1 MLVAIDTSTATASLA
16 LYRFPATDAGHPELL
31 AEQTWQAHRRHT
43 VTVAPALRD
52 LLALQD
58 VDPGRIRAVAVTT
71 GPGSF
76 TGVRIGVSLAKGLA
90 LGLPTP
96 PALIGIPT
104 LSVTAAPFLA
114 LAQRESVLE
123 VWAVLAAGR
132 GRFNWALF
140 RPGDLLQRP
149 TAQEHRSGRLSQLQD
164 ELRTAAGPI
173 WVVGEVPQDL
183 CQGQG
188 WDHVHVVDPVSGLR
202 RAGVLAWLAGHHLD
216 AGHGDSVASLRPL
229 YLRDTH

>member
-16 LYRFPATDAGHPELL
+16 LYRFPAADPDGHDLL

-43 VTVAPALRD
+43 VTLAPALRD
-52 LLALQD
+52 LLALQE
-58 VDPGRIRAVAVTT
+58 VEPGHIRAIAVTT

-96 PALIGIPT
+96 PALVGIPT

-114 LAQRESVLE
+114 LAQREDVRG

-132 GRFNWALF
+132 GRFNWAVF

-149 TAQEHRSGRLSQLQD
+149 TAQDHRSGRLSRLQE
-164 ELRTAAGPI
+164 ELRETPGPI
-173 WVVGEVPQDL
+173 WVVGEVPQAL
-183 CQGQG
+183 CREKGL
-188 WDHVHVVDPVSGLR
+188 DHVHVVDPVSGLR
-202 RAGVLAWLAGHHLD
+202 RAGVLAWLAAHHLE
-216 AGHGDSVASLRPL
+216 AGHGDSVESLRPL

>member
-16 LYRFPATDAGHPELL
+16 LYRFPATDPGSPELL

-43 VTVAPALRD
+43 VTVAPVLRD
-52 LLALQD
+52 LLALQGM
-58 VDPGRIRAVAVTT
+58 DPGRIRAVAVTT

-96 PALIGIPT
+96 PALVGIPT

-114 LAQRESVLE
+114 LAQSGNARA

-132 GRFNWALF
+132 GRFNWAVF

-149 TAQEHRSGRLSQLQD
+149 TAPEHRSGRLSRLQE
-164 ELRTAAGPI
+164 ELRVASGPI
-173 WVVGEVPQDL
+173 WVVGEVPQTL
-183 CQGQG
+183 GQAKG
-188 WDHVHVVDPVSGLR
+188 LAHVHVVDPVSGLR
-202 RAGVLAWLAGHHLD
+202 RAGVLAWLAAHHLD
-216 AGHGDSVASLRPL
+216 AGLRDSVASLQPL